1 MIQKSSKNSKPLW
14 KLHRERGS
22 VVHPP
27 SNGKGLRDIEHSMST
42 VLDMGFNIWF
52 IMTLYYK
59 IWQMLL
65 QNGTTILLQ
74 NATNVYFLLQNAT
87 VLLHN
92 ATVITND
99 NHQRQ
104 IFQIA
109 KGDFYYKIWRL
120 LQIATVQT
128 VWVIPST

>member
-1 MIQKSSKNSKPLW
+1 
-14 KLHRERGS
+14 
-22 VVHPP
+22 
-27 SNGKGLRDIEHSMST
+27 
-42 VLDMGFNIWF
+42 
-52 IMTLYYK
+52 
-59 IWQMLL
+59 MLL

-92 ATVITND
+92 AIVFTND
-99 NHQRQ
+99 RNVM
-104 IFQIA
+104 A
-109 KGDFYYKIWRL
+109 KGDIYYKIRRL

>member
-1 MIQKSSKNSKPLW
+1 
-14 KLHRERGS
+14 
-22 VVHPP
+22 
-27 SNGKGLRDIEHSMST
+27 
-42 VLDMGFNIWF
+42 
-52 IMTLYYK
+52 
-59 IWQMLL
+59 MLL

-92 ATVITND
+92 ATVITNYR
-99 NHQRQ
+99 N
-104 IFQIA
+104 FIA
-109 KGDFYYKIWRL
+109 KGDICYKIRRL

>member
-1 MIQKSSKNSKPLW
+1 MIQKSSENSKPLW
-14 KLHRERGS
+14 KLRFERGS
-22 VVHPP
+22 VVQPP
-27 SNGKGLRDIEHSMST
+27 SNGKELRDTEHSMST
-42 VLDMGFNIWF
+42 VLDTGFNIWF

-74 NATNVYFLLQNAT
+74 NATNVYFLLQNAI

-92 ATVITND
+92 ATVTTND
-99 NHQRQ
+99 RNV
-104 IFQIA
+104 IV
-109 KGDFYYKIWRL
+109 KGDIYYKIRSL

-128 VWVIPST
+128 VWVISST

>member
-1 MIQKSSKNSKPLW
+1 
-14 KLHRERGS
+14 
-22 VVHPP
+22 
-27 SNGKGLRDIEHSMST
+27 
-42 VLDMGFNIWF
+42 
-52 IMTLYYK
+52 
-59 IWQMLL
+59 MLL

-92 ATVITND
+92 ATVVKMTRNV
-99 NHQRQ
+99 
-104 IFQIA
+104 IA
-109 KGDFYYKIWRL
+109 KDDISYKIRRL